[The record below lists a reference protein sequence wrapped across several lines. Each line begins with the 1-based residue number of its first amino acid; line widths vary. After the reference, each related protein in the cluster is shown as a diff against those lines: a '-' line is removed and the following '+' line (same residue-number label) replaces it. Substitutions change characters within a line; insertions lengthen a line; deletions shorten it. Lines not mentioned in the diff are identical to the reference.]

1 MFGEIGDGLGQG
13 QDLLVAK
20 FIQLPMKQLDFQFR
34 LYGNTQPPRDG
45 RRGGVGVSPICHAG
59 ALIFG
64 LGQKVVARREMV

>member
-1 MFGEIGDGLGQG
+1 
-13 QDLLVAK
+13 
-20 FIQLPMKQLDFQFR
+20 MKQLDFQFR